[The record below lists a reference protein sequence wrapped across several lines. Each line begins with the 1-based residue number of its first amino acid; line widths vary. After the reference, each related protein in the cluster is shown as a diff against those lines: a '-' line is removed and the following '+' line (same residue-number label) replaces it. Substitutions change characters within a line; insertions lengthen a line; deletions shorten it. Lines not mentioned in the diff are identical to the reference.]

1 MGVLI
6 KYLLLLCFT
15 YVYVRLLIPY
25 VGFFARFM
33 FNERVGWD
41 KYIEKPRL
49 VFYGTGLMLMHSS
62 YSSILE
68 YVHTPTNIYFI
79 ANCFIFFGGIIM
91 SQLTWSEKFKRVF
104 IPTIKNKLKSKK
116 NFNVAATEDQ
126 LKSIYN
132 GLVRYDMII
141 AERTPIDGFVKVFT
155 EDWNSHTS
163 KIYFKLDAPS
173 CREFYEL
180 FKVNFPSNT
189 LSVIDFFKRSS
200 TIRREDGN
208 PY

>member
-1 MGVLI
+1 
-6 KYLLLLCFT
+6 
-15 YVYVRLLIPY
+15 
-25 VGFFARFM
+25 M